1 MRLAAQYGTTLG
13 RTKRITP
20 YSEFLLWRAKWEKD
34 DEDEFKKIGKLDYYL
49 AQIARE
55 VRVVLYKSADAKK
68 VSLKDFILKFKFNS
82 KLPAGKPPPKSQ
94 EEPPKAN
101 EIEKKTILSKS
112 FWFALVGINRKDK
125 VNGTPNS
132 TRRTGSSSNRKR

>member
-1 MRLAAQYGTTLG
+1 MRLAAQYGTTIAKA
-13 RTKRITP
+13 KRITP
-20 YSEFLLWRAKWEKD
+20 YSELLLWRAKWEKD
-34 DEDEFKKIGKLDYYL
+34 DEDEFKKISKLDYYL

-68 VSLKDFILKFKFNS
+68 ISLKDFILKFKFQS
-82 KLPAGKPPPKSQ
+82 KLPADKPPPKTT
-94 EEPPKAN
+94 EEPPKVD

-112 FWFALVGINRKDK
+112 FWFAMVGLNRKEK

-132 TRRTGSSSNRKR
+132 PGRTGSSRNRKR